1 MRDRLVC
8 GIRHPHIQKRLLSEK
23 DLTFEK
29 AIEIMEVAAKDAT
42 ELVQARNRT
51 DTGAVNRLYV
61 KNRRSGGN
69 DRKNEVQCYRCGEKG
84 HIAKD
89 CRSGETR
96 CYRCNGSGHV
106 AKDCKFRNAVCHNC
120 HNTGH
125 IKSACKN
132 SKPQMPSSRK
142 HQRRKAVHYVEDE
155 DPQDLSD
162 DHS

>member
-1 MRDRLVC
+1 M
-8 GIRHPHIQKRLLSEK
+8 
-23 DLTFEK
+23 
-29 AIEIMEVAAKDAT
+29 AMEAAAKDAT

-61 KNRRSGGN
+61 KNRRSRGN

-132 SKPQMPSSRK
+132 SKF
-142 HQRRKAVHYVEDE
+142 
-155 DPQDLSD
+155 
-162 DHS
+162 